1 MEADLKK
8 LRIPWYRSPVDRQTL
23 DRLNQRSD
31 WLGLLQTLGT
41 LGLLVLTAAV
51 AFYAAAHRAWP
62 VLLLVLYVHGTFY
75 AFVLNGFHELVHKT
89 VFKSKAL
96 NTLFLYVFSFLGWLD
111 PIFFWA
117 SHQEHHKY
125 TLHPPA
131 DLEVVLPVKLT
142 LADFLKIA
150 VISPW
155 LFAKRMKEVV
165 RLSAGRLEGQWENY
179 LFPASD
185 PGKRRRLFTWSRIL
199 LAGHLLLTAVSLY
212 FGVWL
217 LPVLITLAAF
227 YGNGLQWSCN
237 NTQHIGLQD
246 NVADF
251 RLCTRT
257 ILLNPFLRFLYWHMN
272 YHIEHHMYA
281 AAPCYNLGKL
291 HAAIQ
296 RDLPPSPTG
305 VVAAWREIIP
315 ILQRQMIDPTYQYVV
330 KPPPAGA

>member
-1 MEADLKK
+1 METDLKK
-8 LRIPWYRSPVDRQTL
+8 LRVAWYRSPVDRPTL

-31 WLGLLQTLGT
+31 WLGLRQTLGY
-41 LGLLVLTAAV
+41 LFLIALTATA
-51 AFYAAAHRAWP
+51 AFYTAAHYAWP
-62 VLLLVLYVHGTFY
+62 ALLLVLYIHGTFY
-75 AFVLNGFHELVHKT
+75 AFLLNGFHELVHKT
-89 VFKSKAL
+89 VFKTKWL
-96 NTLFLYVFSFLGWLD
+96 NTVFLYVFSFLAWLD

-131 DLEVVLPVKLT
+131 DLEVVLPARLT
-142 LADFLKIA
+142 VTDFLKI
-150 VISPW
+150 VIVSPW
-155 LFAKRMKEVV
+155 GFVVRMKGVV
-165 RLSAGRLEGQWENY
+165 RLCAGRVDGEWANY

-185 PGKRRRLFTWSRIL
+185 PARRRKLYSWSRIL

-217 LPVLITLAAF
+217 LPVLFTLGAF
-227 YGNGLQWSCN
+227 YGSGLQWLCN
-237 NTQHIGLQD
+237 NTQHTGLQD

-257 ILLNPFLRFLYWHMN
+257 ILLNPFLRFLYFQMN

-281 AAPCYNLGKL
+281 AVPCYNLKRL

-296 RDLPPSPTG
+296 ADLPSSANGLIAT
-305 VVAAWREIIP
+305 WRELIP
-315 ILQRQMIDPTYQYVV
+315 ILKQQSVDPTYQYVV
-330 KPPPAGA
+330 KLPPAA